1 MEHTDFSTEQ
11 VKNTFLNWMNPGA
24 QISGPC
30 PSLSFLYIDFIPRLV
45 FYSQCEAPSIY
56 PTVSVMPQVRANL
69 FQKLHEIS
77 SLLLIKLT

>member
-1 MEHTDFSTEQ
+1 MEHIDLCTEQ
-11 VKNTFLNWMNPGA
+11 VKSRFLNWMNPGA

-30 PSLSFLYIDFIPRLV
+30 PSLSFLYIDFILRQV
-45 FYSQCEAPSIY
+45 FYSQREAPSVY
-56 PTVSVMPQVRANL
+56 PTVSVMPQVRATL